1 MGIDFTL
8 GSSEEAQQAQKT
20 SGKRKQIG
28 SEANPRS
35 TPAPRKKNRTAW
47 SPSEEVRR
55 VGETEQIR
63 SGGTER
69 KPAGG
74 GPELAAHHHRTLA
87 GVSRECT
94 NGERAGKKRGGDG
107 GRLYRP
113 CISRQ
118 RMAGGSFRC
127 PTRARQSHPPPA
139 GITPKSPT
147 QRRAEPS
154 PRATKEN
161 GVQVEPGGGGGSV
174 SRRPGRGRG

>member
-8 GSSEEAQQAQKT
+8 GSLEEAQEAQKT
-20 SGKRKQIG
+20 SWKRKQIG

-35 TPAPRKKNRTAW
+35 TPAPRKKNRTAR

-74 GPELAAHHHRTLA
+74 GPELAAHHHGTLA
-87 GVSRECT
+87 GVSLSRECT

-113 CISRQ
+113 CISRR
-118 RMAGGSFRC
+118 RMAGGNFRC
-127 PTRARQSHPPPA
+127 PARARQSHPPPA
-139 GITPKSPT
+139 GIAPNSPA
-147 QRRAEPS
+147 QRRAELS
-154 PRATKEN
+154 PRAAKEN
-161 GVQVEPGGGGGSV
+161 GV
-174 SRRPGRGRG
+174 

>member
-35 TPAPRKKNRTAW
+35 TPAPRKKNRTAR

-69 KPAGG
+69 KPVDGR
-74 GPELAAHHHRTLA
+74 PELTAHHHGTLA

-113 CISRQ
+113 WISR
-118 RMAGGSFRC
+118 R
-127 PTRARQSHPPPA
+127 
-139 GITPKSPT
+139 
-147 QRRAEPS
+147 
-154 PRATKEN
+154 
-161 GVQVEPGGGGGSV
+161 
-174 SRRPGRGRG
+174 

>member
-35 TPAPRKKNRTAW
+35 TPAPRKKNRTAR

-69 KPAGG
+69 KP
-74 GPELAAHHHRTLA
+74 ELAAHHHGTLA

-107 GRLYRP
+107 GRLHRP
-113 CISRQ
+113 WISRR
-118 RMAGGSFRC
+118 RMAGGSFCC
-127 PTRARQSHPPPA
+127 PARARQSHPPPA
-139 GITPKSPT
+139 GIAPKSPA
-147 QRRAEPS
+147 QRCAKPS

-161 GVQVEPGGGGGSV
+161 GVRVEPGGGDGSG

>member
-1 MGIDFTL
+1 M
-8 GSSEEAQQAQKT
+8 GSSKEAQQAQKT

-69 KPAGG
+69 KP
-74 GPELAAHHHRTLA
+74 ELAAHHHGTLA

-113 CISRQ
+113 CISRR
-118 RMAGGSFRC
+118 RMAGGNFRC
-127 PTRARQSHPPPA
+127 PARARQSHPPPA
-139 GITPKSPT
+139 GIARPAP
-147 QRRAEPS
+147 RGAEPS

-161 GVQVEPGGGGGSV
+161 GVRVEPGVGGGSG